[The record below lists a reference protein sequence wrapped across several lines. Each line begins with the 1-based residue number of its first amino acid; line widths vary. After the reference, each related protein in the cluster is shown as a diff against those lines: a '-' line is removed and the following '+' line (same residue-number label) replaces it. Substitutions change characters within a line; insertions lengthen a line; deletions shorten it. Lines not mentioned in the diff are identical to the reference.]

1 MKTFYPFF
9 LLTILLLLFCFSCKR
24 KSTELQPLNVEL
36 SEQKIIIE
44 ENVPLLPLLDSIEN
58 LSIPQ
63 EETSI
68 QLSDVCFNY
77 KYVQLETNPECL
89 MGSIRKILVDDDLF
103 FIFDKDNKIL
113 LSFHSDGKFYK
124 KYGSIGRGP
133 GEYLDIS
140 DFTINPTHNEL
151 YVLDKKAWKI
161 VTYNY
166 ESNLLKE
173 TPLYYYF
180 MQFEVMDNG
189 YMVQYNGLF
198 QNTAVPALDA
208 HRLYIS
214 DATQQPLFKA
224 FPYPISLRD
233 KFYYE
238 PVQPFQR
245 TEENKIFY
253 NHILSNTIWELCED
267 QCIAR
272 YKITFPEY
280 ETLFTDKELETL
292 SNEAYEEKLS
302 HCRAFSSNYLM
313 NNQFLVGELTLKN
326 RFVKQFLY
334 DRKSKHLLYGTFS
347 SEKNNDLF
355 QHFFAGHFDYAMG
368 ENQLIRV
375 IQPFEVFRIIS
386 DSKKY
391 NMEPLYIGEKEQALL
406 SRIKEEDNPVLVI
419 FDMKSF

>member
-1 MKTFYPFF
+1 MAKYLNIFWGILICT
-9 LLTILLLLFCFSCKR
+9 LLCFSCK
-24 KSTELQPLNVEL
+24 KKDKELHPLNREL
-36 SEQKIIIE
+36 TEQKLFIQE
-44 ENVPLLPLLDSIEN
+44 TVPLIPTLDSAEIIT
-58 LSIPQ
+58 IPQ
-63 EETSI
+63 EESTVF
-68 QLSDVCFNY
+68 LKDVCQDY
-77 KYVQLETNPECL
+77 RYVALETKPECL

-253 NHILSNTIWELCED
+253 NHILSNTIWELHED
-267 QCIAR
+267 MCVAR
-272 YKITFPEY
+272 YKIAFPEY
-280 ETLFTDKELETL
+280 EVLFTEKELETL

-302 HCRAFSSNYLM
+302 HCRAFSSNYIM
-313 NNQFLVGELTLKN
+313 NNQFLAGDLTINN

-334 DRKSKHLLYGTFS
+334 DRKSKHLLYGTLT

-355 QHFFAGHFDYAMG
+355 QHFFVSHFDFAMG
-368 ENQLIRV
+368 ENQFLRV
-375 IQPFEVFRIIS
+375 VQPFDVFRIIS
-386 DSKKY
+386 DNKKY

-406 SRIKEEDNPVLVI
+406 SRIKEEDNPVLII